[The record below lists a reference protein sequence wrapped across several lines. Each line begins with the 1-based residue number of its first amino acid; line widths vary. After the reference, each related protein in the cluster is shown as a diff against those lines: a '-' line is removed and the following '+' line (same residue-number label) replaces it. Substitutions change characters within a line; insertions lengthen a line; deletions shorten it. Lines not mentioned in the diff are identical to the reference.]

1 VQHGCCAAAP
11 TRLLFMG
18 LLLRLLS
25 TGAVG
30 AIDVWVGIPT
40 GLALGLS
47 PILSGATSVA
57 GGLVGVAFIGIGG
70 ERLQR
75 WAYGRPWLSKRRKRV
90 ERLWNRYGIWGVALQ
105 APIFT
110 GVPLGTLIALGLGA
124 PAKRLLFWMSVSV
137 VLWGVV
143 LTGAAVLGFSL
154 FHDQTQVQE

>member
-1 VQHGCCAAAP
+1 
-11 TRLLFMG
+11 MG
-18 LLLRLLS
+18 LLVRLLS

-47 PILSGATSVA
+47 PVLSGAASIV
-57 GGLVGVAFIGIGG
+57 GGLVGVALIAIAG

-137 VLWGVV
+137 VLWGLV

-154 FHDQTQVQE
+154 FEGQAQVQE